1 MTEGWGKRGEISPWT
16 MRQGRGEIEIDT
28 SQNMEG
34 RNGGGGE
41 GERFCVGD
49 RRVGGKEEGEGRG
62 WRVEGVR
69 E

>member
-1 MTEGWGKRGEISPWT
+1 

-62 WRVEGVR
+62 WRVKGVR